1 MRKKKEDHLIDQF
14 FMTLS
19 TTYKQV
25 QVLDEKNEQQNP
37 ITEEIEDL
45 LTGERSWTAGYR
57 IEQLMVSLLHG
68 DVLEAVLSRQMHNA
82 KKLGDDTFAYYS
94 LQFKSA
100 KTEVIRQTLLKQIVQ
115 QLQWYYQTARIKQ
128 HYKNNTWLI
137 ATYAFVAGF
146 LFFFLPQILPGFDE
160 FLMQMGGERAIDI
173 YTAIS
178 SGALGAS
185 FSVLL
190 GLNDRIKGSSISRLK
205 MLQRPIFTISK
216 IVTGFGA
223 GLIMFYF
230 LQSGLIK
237 GIAFPE
243 FTGDDHIILDGD
255 FRSLALLIIW
265 CFISG
270 FSEKLV
276 PGILSK
282 TEEQVM
288 SNTE

>member
-1 MRKKKEDHLIDQF
+1 
-14 FMTLS
+14 
-19 TTYKQV
+19 
-25 QVLDEKNEQQNP
+25 
-37 ITEEIEDL
+37 
-45 LTGERSWTAGYR
+45 
-57 IEQLMVSLLHG
+57 
-68 DVLEAVLSRQMHNA
+68 
-82 KKLGDDTFAYYS
+82 
-94 LQFKSA
+94 
-100 KTEVIRQTLLKQIVQ
+100 
-115 QLQWYYQTARIKQ
+115 
-128 HYKNNTWLI
+128 
-137 ATYAFVAGF
+137 
-146 LFFFLPQILPGFDE
+146 
-160 FLMQMGGERAIDI
+160 
-173 YTAIS
+173 
-178 SGALGAS
+178 
-185 FSVLL
+185 
-190 GLNDRIKGSSISRLK
+190 